1 MAIMAEE
8 SSKFTYGI
16 KGKKLFVIGL
26 VVTVLCVLSY
36 IYIRNAR
43 VKSVS
48 FNLSLVNTNTSTGIQ
63 KSPVAAIIIGVK
75 KGGTR
80 ALISM
85 IGEHPN
91 IKTARGEVH
100 FFDRDLNYKKG
111 LNWYIRKLPHTS
123 AGEIAVE
130 KTPSYFI
137 GPKVPG
143 RIAQMSKTVKLILIV
158 RDPVTRAI
166 SDYTQLDAKKQR
178 KKRIRLSFD
187 KSIFKLDGTFRQ
199 SSSIIKVSLYDVHY
213 KRWLQH
219 FPKDQILIVSGDRL
233 ITDPVKEVTRVEQF
247 LNVPSYFKPD
257 MFYFNETKGFYCWKR
272 AISNTKVRCLGS
284 SKGRKHPEVSE
295 KTISKLRQ
303 FFKPH
308 MKEFCMLARVNF
320 SWCHL

>member
-1 MAIMAEE
+1 MAEE

-26 VVTVLCVLSY
+26 IITVLCVLSY

-43 VKSVS
+43 VRSVS
-48 FNLSLVNTNTSTGIQ
+48 FNLSLVNTNTSSTSTQ
-63 KSPVAAIIIGVK
+63 KFPAGAIIIGVK

-85 IGEHPN
+85 MDEHPN

-100 FFDRDLNYKKG
+100 FFDRDLNFEKG
-111 LNWYIRKLPHTS
+111 LNWYRRKLPRTS

-130 KTPSYFI
+130 KSPSYFI

-178 KKRIRLSFD
+178 KKRIRPSFE
-187 KSIFKLDGTFRQ
+187 KSIFKPNGSFRQ

-213 KRWLQH
+213 KRWLQY
-219 FPKDQILIVSGDRL
+219 FPKDQILIVSGDQL
-233 ITDPVKEVTRVEQF
+233 ITDPVKEVTRVERF
-247 LNVPSYFKPD
+247 LNVPSYFKHD

-272 AISNTKVRCLGS
+272 ANGKSQIRCLGS
-284 SKGRKHPEVSE
+284 SKGRKHPQVSE

-308 MKEFCMLARVNF
+308 MKQFCMLASVNF